1 MIIFVN
7 HLFFKPWCIKY
18 DCDNF
23 EIRQTIKCKKIN
35 SEIDINMH
43 CLYVK
48 YVQTNKL
55 IKTNVNLK
63 YDMLIILMILK
74 SNATSFRIRL
84 DKCKGQESF
93 KRG

>member
-1 MIIFVN
+1 
-7 HLFFKPWCIKY
+7 
-18 DCDNF
+18 
-23 EIRQTIKCKKIN
+23 
-35 SEIDINMH
+35 MH

-55 IKTNVNLK
+55 SKTNVNLK